1 MHKKIRGI
9 IYILFFVILLTIAAT
24 LNGKRGKV
32 YSHNDTNKGFNVL
45 VLNSYHQGYKWESSI
60 LKGLD
65 EYIEE
70 NSDCGINFKI
80 EYLDFRNNYNEK
92 YIDSLKKMLKEK
104 YPKGSID
111 AIYTVNDEAYEV
123 FYKDMLDKES
133 NFYKVPLLF
142 SGVDYKESGNKEEK
156 EYMAGIYHGDDSLSL
171 MNMIMEL
178 SPNVKNINL
187 IIEDSRYGESVKAE
201 IDNLIDTY
209 LKDEMK
215 VNYIKSNYIQDIYNK
230 LKNLEDNNETVN
242 IIAGEFQYKNSKKY
256 IEPKDAI
263 KEIRKYTKR
272 PIYSNDPS
280 YMHAGIVGGYMD
292 IGGEHAKIICGM
304 IASLKKGINIRDIE
318 NTVEPRANGF
328 VDYNSIYEYNINPL
342 NVGKDVNIINK
353 KVYEFLIPTWCKK
366 AILVILV
373 IFITIGIIGIK
384 FLSKNRKRKQE
395 EKEEIKIAKERE
407 KLKSDFIVN
416 LSHELR
422 TPINVILGISKVL
435 ECSVQKGNLDENYLL
450 NKLESINLNSY
461 RLLKISNNI
470 IDMTKAESGMLKLN
484 LETCNIVSIVEEVFD
499 ISVEVAN
506 KKNIYM
512 TFDTVCEEIK
522 TAVDIVQIRRV
533 ILNLLSNAIKFT
545 PEAGNINL
553 FIWKNLDNIVIEVVD
568 SGVGIPKEKL
578 NEIFHSFYQIENL
591 YTRSSEGS
599 GIGLSI
605 IKEIVQMHGGKIEV
619 ESEVVEVSIFRIY
632 IPINLENNIPDYNPY
647 KIEDIKR
654 MVELEM
660 SDI

>member
-1 MHKKIRGI
+1 
-9 IYILFFVILLTIAAT
+9 
-24 LNGKRGKV
+24 
-32 YSHNDTNKGFNVL
+32 
-45 VLNSYHQGYKWESSI
+45 
-60 LKGLD
+60 
-65 EYIEE
+65 
-70 NSDCGINFKI
+70 
-80 EYLDFRNNYNEK
+80 
-92 YIDSLKKMLKEK
+92 MLKEK

-123 FYKDMLDKES
+123 FYKDVVDEES
-133 NFYKVPLLF
+133 NFYKIPLLF

-292 IGGEHAKIICGM
+292 IGGEHAKIICSM

-353 KVYEFLIPTWCKK
+353 KVYEFLIPTWCKN
-366 AILVILV
+366 AILVILI
-373 IFITIGIIGIK
+373 IFITIGIIGVK
-384 FLSKNRKRKQE
+384 FLSKNRKE
-395 EKEEIKIAKERE
+395 
-407 KLKSDFIVN
+407 
-416 LSHELR
+416 
-422 TPINVILGISKVL
+422 
-435 ECSVQKGNLDENYLL
+435 
-450 NKLESINLNSY
+450 
-461 RLLKISNNI
+461 
-470 IDMTKAESGMLKLN
+470 
-484 LETCNIVSIVEEVFD
+484 
-499 ISVEVAN
+499 N
-506 KKNIYM
+506 KK
-512 TFDTVCEEIK
+512 K
-522 TAVDIVQIRRV
+522 
-533 ILNLLSNAIKFT
+533 K
-545 PEAGNINL
+545 
-553 FIWKNLDNIVIEVVD
+553 K
-568 SGVGIPKEKL
+568 KL
-578 NEIFHSFYQIENL
+578 
-591 YTRSSEGS
+591 R
-599 GIGLSI
+599 
-605 IKEIVQMHGGKIEV
+605 
-619 ESEVVEVSIFRIY
+619 
-632 IPINLENNIPDYNPY
+632 
-647 KIEDIKR
+647 
-654 MVELEM
+654 
-660 SDI
+660 